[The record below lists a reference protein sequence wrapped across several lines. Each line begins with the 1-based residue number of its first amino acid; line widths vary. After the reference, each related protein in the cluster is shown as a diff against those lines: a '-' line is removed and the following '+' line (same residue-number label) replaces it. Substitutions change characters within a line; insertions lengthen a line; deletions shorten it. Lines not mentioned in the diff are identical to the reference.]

1 MMVITVRY
9 LGPSKASTTIQQIAD
24 ESWWT
29 NNNSEDITKT
39 FPLTGIE
46 RENGSKTGVNDYAMY
61 WLSTEGNATTAYNM
75 YIYSGGAHSDYSYSG
90 KVFGTPI
97 RLLRNEVQK
106 PSEPTDPEDHVK
118 LPIEYIAEHNVAP
131 DAKSFVTNNKNNVS
145 GFFTWD
151 NAINKFSSISI
162 EGKNYHLP
170 SIAEWRGIINDTK
183 LAFKERTTYQDVE
196 EEIQIGK
203 NGELKVYRS
212 DYSSPEDYVTYGLRF
227 TGIDGDKSLLS
238 AWRYQFVDDPNSDES
253 EDMIVIITVRLLG
266 KSFTGTI
273 EDITNATYWD
283 KNNSQDITKYIP
295 LSGWINVDN
304 EVQMKGS
311 NARFLSS
318 TSTGKYCWYAFFT
331 SYSLGLMDTT
341 NDWYYDLNDR
351 YTVRLFED

>member
-1 MMVITVRY
+1 M
-9 LGPSKASTTIQQIAD
+9 
-24 ESWWT
+24 
-29 NNNSEDITKT
+29 
-39 FPLTGIE
+39 
-46 RENGSKTGVNDYAMY
+46 
-61 WLSTEGNATTAYNM
+61 
-75 YIYSGGAHSDYSYSG
+75 
-90 KVFGTPI
+90 
-97 RLLRNEVQK
+97 
-106 PSEPTDPEDHVK
+106 
-118 LPIEYIAEHNVAP
+118 
-131 DAKSFVTNNKNNVS
+131 
-145 GFFTWD
+145 
-151 NAINKFSSISI
+151 
-162 EGKNYHLP
+162 
-170 SIAEWRGIINDTK
+170 
-183 LAFKERTTYQDVE
+183 
-196 EEIQIGK
+196 
-203 NGELKVYRS
+203 
-212 DYSSPEDYVTYGLRF
+212 
-227 TGIDGDKSLLS
+227 LS

-273 EDITNATYWD
+273 EDITNAAYWD